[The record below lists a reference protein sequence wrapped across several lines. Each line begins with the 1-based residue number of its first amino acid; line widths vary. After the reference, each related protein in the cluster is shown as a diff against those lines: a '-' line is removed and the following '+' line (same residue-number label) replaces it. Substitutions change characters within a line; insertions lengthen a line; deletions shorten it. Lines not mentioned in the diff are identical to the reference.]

1 MFAPRPLS
9 LRPVLTL
16 LLALALLSLPFGHR
30 SSTAAQA
37 DPALIAFVE
46 AGGTLADLCDGPGE
60 ALHAALDCEA
70 CSSMAA
76 SLLPAPFTLYSPATG
91 AATAS
96 RVTPRDLRLAR
107 SPAGAPPPQRGPP
120 AV

>member
-1 MFAPRPLS
+1 MFAPRSPF
-9 LRPVLTL
+9 LRPILAL

-30 SSTAAQA
+30 TSSAAQE

-76 SLLPAPFTLYSPATG
+76 SLLPVPFALYSPVTG
-91 AATAS
+91 AAPAS
-96 RVTPRDLRLAR
+96 RVTPRDLRLSR